1 MFEQRLALEGSPSN
15 GSAGLPSHDSG
26 TGIGATE
33 TSGGVDWFA
42 ETPSSSGSTGHAD
55 SGTAVQFSMDAALDS
70 VGHWADSDGDFGDAG
85 QDGAVQDIADTGIAD
100 SGHSLPFLNQIQ
112 QSFGAFDATDI
123 VAHTG
128 SDARTANERL
138 GANAFATQGHVAF
151 GETPSLFTAAHEAAH
166 HVLQHAG
173 VRPQSGVG
181 EVGDVYEQ
189 HADQV
194 AAAVVAGES
203 AEPLL
208 ASMAVP
214 QAKPQSRAVQF
225 EKKKEPPR
233 ESVVY
238 LGLNDASRET
248 EKKVFQGM
256 DNATV
261 ITGSGKDKSMQGKAW
276 SHKPGPDGKP
286 VLLDLSKEADLE
298 QYLTEA
304 GVGNQRKDGEGN
316 ATETEED
323 AQARM
328 EQMKDLFLGGKDED
342 GQRQGGISTGALDEM
357 VQFVDVLQK
366 VEAGDMTMDRLV
378 MSGHS
383 TGDWVYSEAD
393 GNPGVTFAQM
403 TNLMQMF
410 PKAQGGV
417 QDLMLSACHTLEDS
431 QWGDTRKGEQYK
443 EMFPQLQSVWGYNGT
458 SPSWKQGSSRHIQ
471 AWMNAT
477 EGNDLD
483 KIRATAKP
491 SKYTNSTSLVGDEIG
506 KGRVPPTP
514 QRRR

>member
-1 MFEQRLALEGSPSN
+1 MFDQRFALEGSPSHAAADQPSLDL
-15 GSAGLPSHDSG
+15 GPSHNEASP
-26 TGIGATE
+26 
-33 TSGGVDWFA
+33 GVDWFA
-42 ETPSSSGSTGHAD
+42 DAPASSGS
-55 SGTAVQFSMDAALDS
+55 SGQAGSATAVQFSMDAALES
-70 VGHWADSDGDFGDAG
+70 VGHWADSDGGTGDTAS
-85 QDGAVQDIADTGIAD
+85 DSAVQDIADTGIAD
-100 SGHSLPFLNQIQ
+100 SGHSLPFVDQIQ

-128 SDARTANERL
+128 SGARAANERL
-138 GANAFATQGHVAF
+138 GSNAFATQGHVSF
-151 GETPSLFTAAHEAAH
+151 GDTPSLFTAAHEAAH

-194 AAAVVAGES
+194 AEAVVAGES

-214 QAKPQSRAVQF
+214 QAKPQNSAVQF
-225 EKKKEPPR
+225 EKKKAPPR

-238 LGLNDASRET
+238 LGINDASRET

-261 ITGSGKDKSMQGKAW
+261 ITGSGKDKSMQGKTW
-276 SHKPGPDGKP
+276 SRTPGPDGKP
-286 VLLDLSKEADLE
+286 VLLDLSNESDLE

-304 GVGNQRKDGEGN
+304 GVGNQRKDAEGN
-316 ATETEED
+316 ASETEED
-323 AQARM
+323 AKARM
-328 EQMKDLFLGGKDED
+328 EKMKDLFLGGKDEN
-342 GQRQGGISTGALDEM
+342 GQRQGGISAGARDEM

-366 VEAGDMTMDRLV
+366 VENGEMTMDRLV

-383 TGDWVYSEAD
+383 TGDWVYSEAE

-458 SPSWKQGSSRHIQ
+458 SPSWKQNSSGHIQ

-506 KGRVPPTP
+506 KGRVPATP